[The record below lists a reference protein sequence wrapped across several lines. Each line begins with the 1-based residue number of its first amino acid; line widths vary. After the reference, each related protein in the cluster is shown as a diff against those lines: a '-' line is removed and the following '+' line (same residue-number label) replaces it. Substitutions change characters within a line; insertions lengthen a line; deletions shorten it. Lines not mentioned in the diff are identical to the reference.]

1 MSTVFFVNLRILNI
15 RKALEHH
22 SRNLF
27 LYANVLQTGETPS
40 DTCLFSLWWNSF
52 SFTKGEKTETSK
64 FKCYVLYSQD
74 DKGKE
79 TICHAIFAL
88 GFVRWFIWKKQE
100 GWRCDFFGIVV
111 GFMEDK
117 YSIFPSMSF
126 QTWIWPECSRTW
138 QAIWITKSFWVNCIS
153 YIKKRPAD
161 LSIVKRLGGFLF
173 YKDR

>member
-1 MSTVFFVNLRILNI
+1 MQMYCRLEKHQVTLVFFP
-15 RKALEHH
+15 
-22 SRNLF
+22 F
-27 LYANVLQTGETPS
+27 GETHLASP
-40 DTCLFSLWWNSF
+40 
-52 SFTKGEKTETSK
+52 
-64 FKCYVLYSQD
+64 
-74 DKGKE
+74 KGKKLKLQNSNVMRSIPRATRE
-79 TICHAIFAL
+79 KEAVFRTIFAL
-88 GFVRWFIWKKQE
+88 GFVRWFIWRKQE

-126 QTWIWPECSRTW
+126 QTWIWPECSGTW